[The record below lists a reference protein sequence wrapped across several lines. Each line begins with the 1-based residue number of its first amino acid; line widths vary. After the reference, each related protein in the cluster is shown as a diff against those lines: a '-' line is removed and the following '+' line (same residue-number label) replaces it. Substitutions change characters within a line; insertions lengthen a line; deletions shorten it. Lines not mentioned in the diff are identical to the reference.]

1 MYTGDC
7 TMKLVITDF
16 PSVWIFDDI
25 KVIKYQ
31 RNEWNKNPDFTKIQ
45 GITKTAVTYFS
56 PSESK
61 TGKESPFTKSQ

>member
-7 TMKLVITDF
+7 TMKFVITDF
-16 PSVWIFDDI
+16 SSVWNFDDV

-31 RNEWNKNPDFTKIQ
+31 RNEWNKNPDFAKIQ

-56 PSESK
+56 PLWK
-61 TGKESPFTKSQ
+61 QKGQRVPIY